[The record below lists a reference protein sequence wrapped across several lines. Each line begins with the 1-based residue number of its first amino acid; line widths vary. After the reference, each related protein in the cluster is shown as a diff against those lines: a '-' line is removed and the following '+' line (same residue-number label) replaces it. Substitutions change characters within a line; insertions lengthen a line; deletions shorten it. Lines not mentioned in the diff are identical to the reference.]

1 MKLTGN
7 TIFITGGGTGIGRGL
22 AEALHKLGNK
32 VIISGRRRQQLD
44 SVVAANPG
52 IEAIELDVADPESI
66 RKVSAQLISR
76 HPRLNVLIN
85 NAGIMIADDAASAI
99 DEKTLTSEID
109 EKTLTSEIE
118 INLLGSIRLTSA
130 LVEHL
135 KQQKDATILY
145 NSSTLA
151 FTPLARYAVY
161 SATKAALHSY
171 ALSQRFQLRNSP
183 VKVQEIAPPWVGTGL
198 VGAADDPRTVPLDRF
213 IEGTLAALA
222 TDAEEILVEE
232 AKIFRN
238 NAGAGE
244 HVFVN
249 ELNTMMAKE
258 LATL

>member
-99 DEKTLTSEID
+99 DEKTLTSEI
-109 EKTLTSEIE
+109 E

-171 ALSQRFQLRNSP
+171 ALSQRFQLRNSS

-249 ELNTMMAKE
+249 ELNTMMEKE

>member
-85 NAGIMIADDAASAI
+85 NAGIMIADDAASA
-99 DEKTLTSEID
+99 ID

-249 ELNTMMAKE
+249 ELNTMMEKE